1 MKVIKFGGSSLAT
14 GSQVQKV
21 LRIITADKERRVI
34 VTSAPGKRF
43 DGDTKVTDLLIQYA
57 KQTLAHQDTMSI
69 VNSIFARYHEI
80 GHHFG
85 VEDEEL
91 QSIKQTL
98 LDLPNADYPNDDYLL
113 ATFKAHGERLN
124 ARLIALVLNHQGIKA
139 RFVDPSAAGIVVTLS
154 LIHI

>member
-85 VEDEEL
+85 VACRK
-91 QSIKQTL
+91 S
-98 LDLPNADYPNDDYLL
+98 DDAAVQVIL
-113 ATFKAHGERLN
+113 AFPRIVGDKAFFYGVRHCVISG
-124 ARLIALVLNHQGIKA
+124 V
-139 RFVDPSAAGIVVTLS
+139 
-154 LIHI
+154 